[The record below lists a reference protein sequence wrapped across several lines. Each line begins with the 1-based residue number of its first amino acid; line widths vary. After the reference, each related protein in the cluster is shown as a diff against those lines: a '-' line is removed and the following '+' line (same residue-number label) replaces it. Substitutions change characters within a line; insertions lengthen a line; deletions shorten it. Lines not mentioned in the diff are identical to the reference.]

1 MDDHE
6 GILELPVILRTLYN
20 ENHVL
25 KPRSDCFYR
34 ATLSFFVASLLNGQR
49 VDGAGWRGE
58 GVKGGGGEEGGFNP
72 KRKELLLNGMTSS
85 SREFEA
91 NKKSQKLFS
100 LVLWENMEVC

>member
-1 MDDHE
+1 ME
-6 GILELPVILRTLYN
+6 R
-20 ENHVL
+20 
-25 KPRSDCFYR
+25 
-34 ATLSFFVASLLNGQR
+34 
-49 VDGAGWRGE
+49 RGSE
-58 GVKGGGGEEGGFNP
+58 GGGGEEGGFNP